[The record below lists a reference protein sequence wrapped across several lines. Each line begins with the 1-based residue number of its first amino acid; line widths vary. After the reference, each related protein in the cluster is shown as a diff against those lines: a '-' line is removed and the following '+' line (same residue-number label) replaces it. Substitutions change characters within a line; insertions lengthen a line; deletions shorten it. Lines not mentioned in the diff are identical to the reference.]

1 MAGPL
6 VRSTEAPREG
16 RVTGASTGL
25 ETELFVALQYQ
36 DDEAEVQVDEEEET
50 FSFHML
56 REKLR
61 VVRLSTSIH
70 HAADWRCSSDMSL
83 AKSSWDLLR
92 NERRRNQEL
101 KEGQQPGYWT
111 RRHGLPF
118 RGPCA
123 GGIFCRFESPGI
135 QASL

>member
-6 VRSTEAPREG
+6 VRSTEAPRAG
-16 RVTGASTGL
+16 RATAARTEF

-36 DDEAEVQVDEEEET
+36 DDEAEVHVDEEEEEEA

-61 VVRLSTSIH
+61 VVRRSASIH

-83 AKSSWDLLR
+83 VKFSW
-92 NERRRNQEL
+92 
-101 KEGQQPGYWT
+101 T
-111 RRHGLPF
+111 
-118 RGPCA
+118 C
-123 GGIFCRFESPGI
+123 
-135 QASL
+135 

>member
-6 VRSTEAPREG
+6 VRSTEAPRAG
-16 RVTGASTGL
+16 RVTAASTEL

-61 VVRLSTSIH
+61 VVR
-70 HAADWRCSSDMSL
+70 
-83 AKSSWDLLR
+83 
-92 NERRRNQEL
+92 
-101 KEGQQPGYWT
+101 
-111 RRHGLPF
+111 
-118 RGPCA
+118 
-123 GGIFCRFESPGI
+123 
-135 QASL
+135 

>member
-61 VVRLSTSIH
+61 VVR
-70 HAADWRCSSDMSL
+70 
-83 AKSSWDLLR
+83 
-92 NERRRNQEL
+92 
-101 KEGQQPGYWT
+101 
-111 RRHGLPF
+111 
-118 RGPCA
+118 
-123 GGIFCRFESPGI
+123 
-135 QASL
+135 

>member
-6 VRSTEAPREG
+6 VRSTEAPRAG
-16 RVTGASTGL
+16 RVTAASTGV
-25 ETELFVALQYQ
+25 ETEFFVALQYQ

-61 VVRLSTSIH
+61 VVRRSASIH

-83 AKSSWDLLR
+83 VKSSW
-92 NERRRNQEL
+92 
-101 KEGQQPGYWT
+101 T
-111 RRHGLPF
+111 
-118 RGPCA
+118 C
-123 GGIFCRFESPGI
+123 
-135 QASL
+135 